1 MISQPGTTNNCNT
14 YIAHISKSKDC
25 QTVKFGQLIEYNV
38 RKIFLETS
46 YPKCGGE
53 TSPKPFS
60 ENQNWAYL
68 LINSLKF
75 YTVYLYCMSSGGLS
89 KYIETKL

>member
-1 MISQPGTTNNCNT
+1 MIKNGFYLTLKAFFIQKNRLITKIRLISKSMISQPGTTNNCNT

-38 RKIFLETS
+38 RKIFLETP

-60 ENQNWAYL
+60 ENQN
-68 LINSLKF
+68 
-75 YTVYLYCMSSGGLS
+75 
-89 KYIETKL
+89 